1 MNNLVTAPFFV
12 IIDALQSKDTKH
24 VVQPGIHVFHDTSL
38 EAQFPFD
45 HLQDLYTSNVFVTEH
60 DTHSGGDLE
69 TRDLAELFEVNNNC
83 LVSVFFV
90 LERKKP
96 VLLVLKYSGTF
107 DAFEL
112 LKVYERLLKDENR
125 VL

>member
-1 MNNLVTAPFFV
+1 MNNLVTVPFSV
-12 IIDALQSKDTKH
+12 IIDALPSTDTKH
-24 VVQPGIHVFHDTSL
+24 VVQPGIHVFHDTSS

-45 HLQDLYTSNVFVTEH
+45 HLQDLYASNVFVTEH
-60 DTHSGGDLE
+60 DTHRGGDLE
-69 TRDLAELFEVNNNC
+69 TRDLAELFEVNTNC

-90 LERKKP
+90 LERKQS

-107 DAFEL
+107 DAFDL
-112 LKVYERLLKDENR
+112 LKVYERLLKD